1 MSRVHV
7 IDGQLS
13 FDASLIFEMIA
24 LTHGPEEART
34 IRRAEAEQVQDERVR
49 RAILETADSP
59 VFVPLT
65 RADKYA
71 QAYRFCQEIG
81 EGFCVFLANGEESLD
96 NLCDAFVWGFA
107 SAAEIETP
115 GIEMPQ
121 YEGIAVLCF
130 QCGELVCNMIWSI
143 FTEVDETD
151 FQPPEPDF
159 FEILRHFWTGLMV
172 RE

>member
-13 FDASLIFEMIA
+13 FDSSLLFEMLA
-24 LTHGPEEART
+24 LTHGPEEARA
-34 IRRAEAEQVQDERVR
+34 IRRDDAAQVEDERAR

-59 VFVPLT
+59 VLVPIT
-65 RADKYA
+65 RSDKYA

-81 EGFCVFLANGEESLD
+81 EGFGVFLANGEESFD
-96 NLCDAFVWGFA
+96 NLCDAFGWGFA

-121 YEGIAVLCF
+121 YEGTTALCF
-130 QCGELVCNMIWSI
+130 QCGELACYMIGSI
-143 FTEVDETD
+143 FTEVDETN
-151 FQPPEPDF
+151 FQPPDF
-159 FEILRHFWTGLMV
+159 FEIHRHFLAGLMV